1 MIDER
6 YRLNENAGNRFLFL
20 QCERNANKK
29 KIMLL
34 MRNIFV
40 CKVVSHNCLQ
50 SLGGENKE
58 L

>member
-34 MRNIFV
+34 M